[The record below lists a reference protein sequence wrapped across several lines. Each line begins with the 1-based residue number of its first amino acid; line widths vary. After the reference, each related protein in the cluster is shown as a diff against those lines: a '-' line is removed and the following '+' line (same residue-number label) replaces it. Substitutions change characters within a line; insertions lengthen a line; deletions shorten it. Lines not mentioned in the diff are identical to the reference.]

1 MQTTLRLNDQLYRA
15 AKARAA
21 QEGITLTRFI
31 EEALNLRLRAGQQG
45 VPNGL
50 DAEELRRQEAMTQ
63 RNILMDGLLDRTAHY
78 RIGPK
83 PTRDEMHE
91 R

>member
-50 DAEELRRQEAMTQ
+50 DPEELRRQEAVRQ
-63 RNILMDGLLDRTAHY
+63 RNILMDGLLARTAHY
-78 RIGPK
+78 RVGPK
-83 PTRDEMHE
+83 PSRDEMHE